1 MIILLSLESSKVLSI
16 LGLFTLGPSEHLLG
30 FISGPNTCRNH
41 ITTSTSKSLYI
52 YCAQCIQGK
61 QNELIKKLS
70 VLSNSMLAFVVS
82 LFFIFSSFSLGLL
95 FTLLFTQNLTSPS
108 FSLMLLLSYPKS
120 TTTKSKQIPNL
131 SCITLTTVSCFESIL
146 TYPFVLDK
154 YSYPHKS
161 F

>member
-1 MIILLSLESSKVLSI
+1 MYGLWFNL
-16 LGLFTLGPSEHLLG
+16 LGLNSSPCT
-30 FISGPNTCRNH
+30 IRNPN
-41 ITTSTSKSLYI
+41 TTSTSKSLYI
-52 YCAQCIQGK
+52 YIWCSMYSK
-61 QNELIKKLS
+61 NRMSWLIKLS
-70 VLSNSMLAFVVS
+70 VLSKGTLAFVVS
-82 LFFIFSSFSLGLL
+82 FSLSFLYLLFFLSRV
-95 FTLLFTQNLTSPS
+95 TVHVLFTQPLNSPS

-120 TTTKSKQIPNL
+120 TTTKSRQIPNL